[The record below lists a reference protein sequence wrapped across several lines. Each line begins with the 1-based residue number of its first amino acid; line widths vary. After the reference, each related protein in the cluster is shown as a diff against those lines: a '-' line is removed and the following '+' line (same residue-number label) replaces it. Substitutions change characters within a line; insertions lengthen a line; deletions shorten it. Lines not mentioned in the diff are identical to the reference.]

1 MKPLIDR
8 ARALGL
14 FGLVA
19 RWDELGAEPW
29 VQRLLEAEEVARTA
43 RGRDRRVA
51 AAHLGRFKALAD
63 FDWSWSNV
71 DRGQVDDLATLAFV
85 TDKRNVV
92 LVGPNGVGKTMVAKN
107 LGWQAAVAGHTVRFV
122 TASAM
127 LNDLGSKE
135 SSRALAAA
143 VRRYCQPAV
152 LVIDEVGYLSYS
164 NRAADLLFE
173 VVSGR
178 YEHKSIVLST
188 NKPFAQWDTVFP
200 NATCVVTLVD
210 RLVHHA
216 EIVTFEGKSWRL
228 KEAQEAAE
236 RSSTARRRSPKGRP
250 S

>member
-1 MKPLIDR
+1 MKPLLER
-8 ARALGL
+8 ARILGL

-19 RWDELGAEPW
+19 RWDKFGAEPW
-29 VQRLLEAEEVARTA
+29 VPLLLDAEEIARAA

-51 AAHLGRFKALAD
+51 AARLGRFKALAD
-63 FDWSWSNV
+63 FDWTWAAV
-71 DRGQVDDLATLAFV
+71 DRGQVDELATLAFV
-85 TDKRNVV
+85 SDKRNVV

-107 LGWQAAVAGHTVRFV
+107 LAYQAAIAGHTVRFV

-127 LNDLGSKE
+127 LNDLGSKD
-135 SSRALAAA
+135 SGRALSAA
-143 VRRYCQPAV
+143 VRRYCQPSV
-152 LVIDEVGYLSYS
+152 LVIDEVGYLSHT

-178 YEHKSIVLST
+178 YENKSIVLTT

-216 EIVTFEGKSWRL
+216 DIVAFEGRSWRL
-228 KEAQEAAE
+228 KEAQESAE
-236 RSSTARRRSPKGRP
+236 RSSTARQRP
-250 S
+250 NGSAP

>member
-1 MKPLIDR
+1 MKPLRER
-8 ARALGL
+8 AAALGL

-19 RWDELGAEPW
+19 RWDELGGEPW
-29 VQRLLEAEEVARTA
+29 VPRLIDIEEVARLA

-63 FDWSWSNV
+63 FDWGWSGV
-71 DRGQVDDLATLAFV
+71 DRAQVEELATLAFV
-85 TDKRNVV
+85 ADKRNVV
-92 LVGPNGVGKTMVAKN
+92 LAGPNGVGKTMIAKN
-107 LGWQAAVAGHTVRFV
+107 LGWEAAIAGYSVRFV

-143 VRRYCQPAV
+143 VRRYCQPSV
-152 LVIDEVGYLSYS
+152 LIIDEVGYLSYS

-216 EIVTFEGKSWRL
+216 EIVPFEGKSWRL
-228 KEAQEAAE
+228 KEAQESAE
-236 RSSTARRRSPKGRP
+236 RATSARRRKVST
-250 S
+250 